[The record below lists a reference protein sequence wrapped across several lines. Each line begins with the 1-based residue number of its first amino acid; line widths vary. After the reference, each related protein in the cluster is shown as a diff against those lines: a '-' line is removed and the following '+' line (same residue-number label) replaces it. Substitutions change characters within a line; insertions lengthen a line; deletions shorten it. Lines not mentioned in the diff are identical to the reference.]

1 MKFEKK
7 LLATCVAMAVLSLT
21 ACNSDDDNSNKD
33 KDTDTPTVADKTVL
47 NIEAGTQIFADADN
61 KAGIRVTRGATLN
74 VQGTAEMPVIMSAA
88 DFDLSGGEITGGTD
102 FTGRGDWGG
111 LVVNGY
117 APVNGGD
124 DSGDVPNES
133 SSEAAPATETDVFY
147 GGDNAADSSGSIE
160 YLVIAE
166 SGVAFQPDAELQGL
180 TLEGVGNGT
189 TISYIQVLGSE
200 DDGIE
205 WFGGS
210 VDVDHIVINGQDD
223 DGLDFDDGYNGNVS
237 HAIIRMGTND
247 GDTGIEADGGK
258 ASSDAYSTPTLSN
271 ITVLGNVGKGSKS
284 TKGANFKEN
293 FSGKLYRSAF
303 IADAASPVAGDFDGA
318 CIDVD
323 TATAAAN
330 LKLVDVV
337 CSSTANVA
345 SGDNITDFPAA
356 NNDMSNTTMTLDA
369 ATLAVNGAVAGDLD
383 GTGFVKGDD
392 TTTAVPSDYIGAV
405 DPADATPWWDG
416 WTVHI
421 AETAESFGS
430 LKNENFNPLT
440 AEIGAG
446 TIAPAAGITSAALAA
461 DEDLDFGCPEGT
473 SQGQSTFVTLD
484 GVEFPVCLISSH
496 MTGDKAYTLTNDY
509 VYVLTE
515 YIKVGN
521 GGVEDTAAE

>member
-7 LLATCVAMAVLSLT
+7 LLATCVAMAAISLA
-21 ACNSDDDNSNKD
+21 ACNSSDDDD
-33 KDTDTPTVADKTVL
+33 KELEPTPTPTETTISSGSLKAVDFNPLAAEIAAGTLAPADVTGGHSCPTGTSKGESTSVELEGVTFPVCLLSSHLTGNTTYTLTNDYVYVLTEYIKVGNGGVEDTTAANADATIL
-47 NIEAGTQIFADADN
+47 NIDAGVQIFADAGN
-61 KAGIRVTRGATLN
+61 KAGIRVTRGATIN
-74 VQGTAEMPVIMSAA
+74 VNGTATMPVIMSAA

-102 FTGRGDWGG
+102 YTGRGEWGG

-124 DSGDVPNES
+124 DTGNVPNES

-147 GGDNAADSSGSIE
+147 GGNDAADSSGSMT

-180 TLEGVGNGT
+180 TLEGVGSGT
-189 TISYIQVLGSE
+189 TISYVQVLGSE

-237 HAIIRMGTND
+237 FAIIRLGSND

-258 ASSDAYSTPTLSN
+258 ASGDAYSTPTLSN
-271 ITVLGNVGKGSKS
+271 ITILGNVGKSSKS

-303 IADAASPVAGDFDGA
+303 VADSANTVVAGDFDGA

-330 LKLVDVV
+330 AKMVDVV
-337 CSSTANVA
+337 CSSAA
-345 SGDNITDFPAA
+345 SISTGDDIAAFEAGA
-356 NNDMSNTTMTLDA
+356 NNDMSSTTLTIDA
-369 ATLAVNGAVAGDLD
+369 TTLAVSGAAATDLD

-392 TTTAVPSDYIGAV
+392 TTAATPADYIGAV
-405 DPADATPWWDG
+405 DPAATSGWWDG
-416 WTVHI
+416 WTVH
-421 AETAESFGS
+421 
-430 LKNENFNPLT
+430 
-440 AEIGAG
+440 
-446 TIAPAAGITSAALAA
+446 LA
-461 DEDLDFGCPEGT
+461 
-473 SQGQSTFVTLD
+473 
-484 GVEFPVCLISSH
+484 
-496 MTGDKAYTLTNDY
+496 K
-509 VYVLTE
+509 
-515 YIKVGN
+515 
-521 GGVEDTAAE
+521 